1 MFVVCIERWP
11 AILVDKKEPE
21 LWIAILILNNSQK
34 WAILRASS
42 KPTHLTS
49 TIHISIEFEVNVG

>member
-1 MFVVCIERWP
+1 MFVVHIERWP

-42 KPTHLTS
+42 KADPPD
-49 TIHISIEFEVNVG
+49 VNYTYINRI